1 MIKKNSVVKK
11 IHIKKGDTVKV
22 IAGSSKNTTGVVLEI
37 FPKQYRAVVEGARVS
52 KKHTKP
58 SNDNPGGIT
67 EKAAPIHISNLMLV
81 DPKSGEATRIGRKIV
96 DGKSTRYSKT
106 SGEIIK

>member
-1 MIKKNSVVKK
+1 MIKNKSIPKK
-11 IHIKKGDTVKV
+11 LHIKKGDKV
-22 IAGSSKNTTGVVLEI
+22 MIIAGSQKGKDGVVLEI
-37 FPKQYRAVVEGARVS
+37 FPKTYRAVVEGANIV

-67 EKAAPIHISNLMLV
+67 EMAAPIHISNLMLV
-81 DPKSGEATRIGRKIV
+81 DPKSGKPTRIGRKVV
-96 DGKSTRYSKT
+96 DGKLTRYSKN